1 MKDLKKKLLRPV
13 TGLLATFGISTCF
26 VACYGMPVN
35 TEFNEADFTFHV
47 VGDIDGNGTK
57 EPVRGISI
65 SNAYGDESAVTDENG
80 RATVSASYYGS
91 DVKFAIDD
99 VDGSENGSF
108 KNQTYDFNADNM
120 SSDDV
125 IEIELEADDSQN

>member
-1 MKDLKKKLLRPV
+1 
-13 TGLLATFGISTCF
+13 
-26 VACYGMPVN
+26 
-35 TEFNEADFTFHV
+35 HV

-57 EPVRGISI
+57 EPVRGIRV
-65 SNAYGDESAVTDENG
+65 SNDSGDESAVTDENG
-80 RATVSASYYGS
+80 RATVSVSYYGS
-91 DVKFAIDD
+91 DVKFAIQD

-125 IEIELEADDSQN
+125 IEIELEADDSEN